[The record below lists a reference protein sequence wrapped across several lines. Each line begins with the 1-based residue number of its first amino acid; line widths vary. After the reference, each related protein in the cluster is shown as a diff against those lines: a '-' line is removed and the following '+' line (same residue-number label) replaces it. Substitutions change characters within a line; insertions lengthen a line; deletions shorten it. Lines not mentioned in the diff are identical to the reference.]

1 MGARLPGQGR
11 SPMAL
16 RLRWRRNRHL
26 ATATP
31 PGGST
36 SRNIR
41 RDDRLT
47 GKLAQKSAV
56 IEPSQKCNMAITV
69 GTYGAAALSTIPIQ
83 EEHSMKFAVAAV
95 AIGLAGFT
103 VAAQAQ
109 QITGAGS
116 TFAAP
121 IYSKWGD
128 ASSKA
133 TGVTLNYQAIGS
145 GAGINQINNRTV
157 DFGASDMPVAADQ
170 LAAHK
175 LMQFPT
181 VIGGIDIIV
190 NLPGVK
196 PNELKLTGPVL
207 ADIYLGKITKWN
219 DKEIAAINPG
229 IKLPSLAIASVH
241 RADGSGTTF
250 VFTDYLSMQSPEWK
264 EKVGSSTSVSWP
276 VGAGAKGS
284 DGVAGTVR
292 QIPGGI
298 GYDESAYVEQNHL
311 NDQPGEASWPI
322 ESATFVLLPTDPK
335 DPSQSGAVKKF
346 FDWGFSHGGDI
357 AKGLLYI
364 PLPASVQSAIRAE
377 WQKEVPGTM

>member
-1 MGARLPGQGR
+1 MKIATTV
-11 SPMAL
+11 MAL
-16 RLRWRRNRHL
+16 
-26 ATATP
+26 
-31 PGGST
+31 S
-36 SRNIR
+36 
-41 RDDRLT
+41 
-47 GKLAQKSAV
+47 
-56 IEPSQKCNMAITV
+56 
-69 GTYGAAALSTIPIQ
+69 
-83 EEHSMKFAVAAV
+83 
-95 AIGLAGFT
+95 LAGFA

-128 ASSKA
+128 ASGKA

-157 DFGASDMPVAADQ
+157 DFGASDMPVPADQ

-181 VIGGIDIIV
+181 VIGGVDIIV
-190 NLPGVK
+190 NLPGIK
-196 PNELKLTGPVL
+196 PNELKLTGKVL
-207 ADIYLGKITKWN
+207 ADIYLGNITKWN
-219 DKEIAAINPG
+219 DKAIAAVNPG
-229 IKLPSLAIASVH
+229 VKLPNLAIATVH

-250 VFTDYLSMQSPEWK
+250 VFTDYLGTQSPDWK
-264 EKVGSSTSVSWP
+264 DKVGSSTSVSWP
-276 VGAGAKGS
+276 GGAGAKGS

-311 NDQPGEASWPI
+311 TTVMMQNKAGKFVAPTMVAFEASAASADWSKVKNFAIDLNDQAGDASWPI

-335 DPSQSGAVKKF
+335 NPAQSGAVKKF
-346 FDWGFSHGGDI
+346 FDWGFTHGGDI

-377 WQKEVPGTM
+377 WEKDVPGNM